1 MQINFKQIVV
11 PPGHQAL
18 LQDIAWDDFEA
29 ILDEAGEHRATRYA
43 YSQGVLEIMS
53 PLAEHE
59 FNKNLIGNV
68 IEILLE
74 ALDIEFNALGSTT
87 LKNPDSG
94 QGVEPDECFY
104 IQHEAQVR
112 GKDRLDLRFDPPPDL
127 AVEIDLTS
135 RTHFQNYEK
144 LGIPELWRYDGQTL
158 DILVLENGVYIAVDA
173 SRQFPWLPLKSLVPE
188 LLAACKR
195 DGRNK
200 TLKAF
205 RRQVAEMLAGRAS

>member
-1 MQINFKQIVV
+1 MQINFKQLQV
-11 PPGHQAL
+11 PPGHQVL
-18 LQDIAWDDFEA
+18 VQDLDWADFEA

-59 FNKNLIGNV
+59 FNKNLIGDFV
-68 IEILLE
+68 KILLE
-74 ALDIEFNALGSTT
+74 ELDVEFNALGSTT
-87 LKNPDSG
+87 LKNPDTG

-104 IQHEAQVR
+104 IQHEALVR
-112 GKDRLDLRFDPPPDL
+112 GKDRLDLRIDPPPDL

-135 RTHFQNYEK
+135 RTHFQHYEK

-158 DILVLENGVYIAVDA
+158 EILVLENGVYIAADQ
-173 SRQFPWLPLKSLVPE
+173 SRQFPWLPLKTLVPE
-188 LLAACKR
+188 LLTACKR

-205 RRQVAEMLAGRAS
+205 RRQVAGMLSR

>member
-1 MQINFKQIVV
+1 MRIDFQQLTV

-18 LQDIAWDDFEA
+18 LRGLDWADFEA

-59 FNKNLIGNV
+59 FSKHLIGKI

-74 ALDIEFNALGSTT
+74 EMETEFIALGSTT
-87 LKNPDSG
+87 LKNPETG

-104 IQHEAQVR
+104 IQHEAEVR
-112 GKDRLDLRFDPPPDL
+112 GKERLDLRIDPPPDL

-135 RTHFQNYEK
+135 RTRFRNYEL
-144 LGIPELWRYDGQTL
+144 LGIPELWRYDGKQME
-158 DILVLENGVYIAVDA
+158 ILVLENGAYAA
-173 SRQFPWLPLKSLVPE
+173 SETSRQFPWLPLKALVPE
-188 LLAACKR
+188 LLARCKLE
-195 DGRNK
+195 GRNK

-205 RRQVAEMLAGRAS
+205 RRQVAEWLPKP